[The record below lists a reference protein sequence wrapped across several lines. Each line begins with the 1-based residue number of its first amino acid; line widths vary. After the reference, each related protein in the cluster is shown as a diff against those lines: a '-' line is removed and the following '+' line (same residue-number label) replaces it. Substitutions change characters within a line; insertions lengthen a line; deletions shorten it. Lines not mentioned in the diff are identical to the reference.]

1 MTITITITPARAA
14 AFDILLKIQR
24 NQGHC
29 DELLRT
35 RQVEVLPPLDRNL
48 CTNLVMG
55 SLRWQ
60 SALDDQINASL
71 KRPNS
76 PMSDEVRIALR
87 LGAFQLLHLDRIP
100 PHAAISESV
109 ELAKRAEN
117 KFAAGMVNAVLR
129 KVATGGLRT
138 RHDSSTV
145 NGIATAT
152 AHPPWLVER
161 WAAQYG
167 IETAAAICNFD
178 QEQPPLYVRIASAE
192 VEEELQRAAIELAP
206 ASYLTRARRIVKG
219 DVTATVAYRK
229 GLVRI
234 QDEGAQFVAELAG
247 KGSRILDCCAAPG
260 GKTAILAEENPAA
273 EIVACDVSMRRL
285 EQMKGLLRA
294 LPENTHVRFQVADA
308 AKTEFSDEFDLVLC
322 DVPCSGTGTI
332 ARNPEIRHRLKPE
345 DFARHHERQVAIL
358 SSAMSAL
365 RKGGR
370 ILYSTCS
377 LEREENESV
386 IGECLQRASGYRL
399 VPLEDQLAKIVARG
413 GCTQESAAVLRVSGF
428 RNGFLRTVPGIHPC
442 DGFFAAMLL
451 RE

>member
-1 MTITITITPARAA
+1 
-14 AFDILLKIQR
+14 
-24 NQGHC
+24 
-29 DELLRT
+29 
-35 RQVEVLPPLDRNL
+35 
-48 CTNLVMG
+48 MG
-55 SLRWQ
+55 TLRWQ
-60 SALDDQINASL
+60 SALDEQINASL

-76 PMSDEVRIALR
+76 PMSDDVRIALR

-129 KVATGGLRT
+129 KVATGGLRA
-138 RHDSSTV
+138 RHDLSTV
-145 NGIATAT
+145 EGIAKAT
-152 AHPPWLVER
+152 AHPAWLVAR
-161 WAAQYG
+161 WAAEYG
-167 IETAAAICNFD
+167 IETAASICNFD
-178 QEQPPLYVRIASAE
+178 QEQPPLYVRIASME
-192 VEEELQRAAIELAP
+192 VEEELKRAGIEFAP
-206 ASYLTRARRIVKG
+206 ANYLTKARRIVKG

-234 QDEGAQFVAELAG
+234 QDEGSQLVAELAG
-247 KGSRILDCCAAPG
+247 QGTRILDCCAAPG
-260 GKTAILAEENPAA
+260 GKTAILAEENPAS

-294 LPENTHVRFQVADA
+294 LPENIHLRFQVADA
-308 AKTEFSDEFDLVLC
+308 AKMEFRDEFDLVLC

-345 DFARHHERQVAIL
+345 DFARHHDRQVAIL
-358 SSAMSAL
+358 TSAMAAL

-386 IGECLQRASGYRL
+386 IEECMQRASGHRL
-399 VPLEDQLAKIVARG
+399 IPLEDQLSKIVERG
-413 GCTQESAAVLRVSGF
+413 GCTEESAAALRLSALSQ
-428 RNGFLRTVPGIHPC
+428 RISAHTPGVQPC
-442 DGFFAAMLL
+442 DGFFAAMLV

>member
-1 MTITITITPARAA
+1 MKITITPARTA

-29 DELLRT
+29 DELLRS
-35 RQVEVLPPLDRNL
+35 RQVEVLPPVDRNL

-55 SLRWQ
+55 TLRWQ
-60 SALDDQINASL
+60 LALDEQINASL

-109 ELAKRAEN
+109 ELAKQAEN

-129 KVATGGLRT
+129 KVATGGVRS
-138 RHDSSTV
+138 RHDLSTV
-145 NGIATAT
+145 SGIARAT
-152 AHPPWLVER
+152 AHPAWLVER
-161 WAAQYG
+161 WAAEFG
-167 IETAAAICNFD
+167 METAASICNFD
-178 QEQPPLYVRIASAE
+178 QEQPPLYVRVVSPD
-192 VEEELQRAAIELAP
+192 VEEELKRAGIEFAP
-206 ASYLTRARRIVKG
+206 GSYLNKTRRIVKG
-219 DVTATVAYRK
+219 DVTATVAYQK
-229 GLVRI
+229 GQVRI
-234 QDEGAQFVAELAG
+234 QDEGSQLVAELAG
-247 KGSRILDCCAAPG
+247 QGSRILDCCAAPG

-285 EQMKGLLRA
+285 EQMKGLLRT
-294 LPENTHVRFQVADA
+294 LPENIHVRFQVADA
-308 AKTEFSDEFDLVLC
+308 AKMEFLEEFDLVLC

-345 DFARHHERQVAIL
+345 DFARHHDRQVAIL
-358 SSAMSAL
+358 TSAMSAL

-370 ILYSTCS
+370 VLYSTCS

-386 IGECLQRASGYRL
+386 IEECLQRAPDYRL
-399 VPLEDQLAKIVARG
+399 LSLEGLLSKLVARG
-413 GCTQESAAVLRVSGF
+413 GLSEEAATALRLSAF
-428 RNGFLRTVPGIHPC
+428 RNGFLRTLPGVHPC
-442 DGFFAAMLL
+442 DGFFAAMLV

>member
-1 MTITITITPARAA
+1 MKFTITPARAA

-35 RQVEVLPPLDRNL
+35 RQVEVLPPIDRNL

-55 SLRWQ
+55 TLRWQ
-60 SALDDQINASL
+60 SALDEQINSSL

-87 LGAFQLLHLDRIP
+87 LGAFQLVHLDRIP

-109 ELAKRAEN
+109 EIAKRAEN

-129 KVATGGLRT
+129 KVATGGFRA
-138 RHDSSTV
+138 RHDLSTV
-145 NGIATAT
+145 EGIAKAT
-152 AHPPWLVER
+152 AHPAWLVTR
-161 WAAQYG
+161 WAAEYG
-167 IETAAAICNFD
+167 VETAASICNFD
-178 QEQPPLYVRIASAE
+178 QEQPPLYVRIASIE
-192 VEEELQRAAIELAP
+192 IEEELKRAGIEFAP
-206 ASYLTRARRIVKG
+206 ANYLTRARRIVKG

-234 QDEGAQFVAELAG
+234 QDEGSQLVAELAG
-247 KGSRILDCCAAPG
+247 QGTRILDCCAAPG
-260 GKTAILAEENPAA
+260 GKAAILAEENPGS

-294 LPENTHVRFQVADA
+294 LPEKIHLRFQVADA
-308 AKTEFSDEFDLVLC
+308 ARMEFRDEFDLVLC

-345 DFARHHERQVAIL
+345 DFARHHDRQVAIL
-358 SSAMSAL
+358 TSAMAAL
-365 RKGGR
+365 SKGGR
-370 ILYSTCS
+370 VLYSTCS
-377 LEREENESV
+377 LEREENERV
-386 IGECLQRASGYRL
+386 IEECMQRTPGHRL
-399 VPLEDQLAKIVARG
+399 IPLEDQLSKIVERG
-413 GCTQESAAVLRVSGF
+413 GCTEESAAVLRLSAF
-428 RNGFLRTVPGIHPC
+428 RNGFLRTLSGVQPC
-442 DGFFAAMLL
+442 DGFFAAMLV